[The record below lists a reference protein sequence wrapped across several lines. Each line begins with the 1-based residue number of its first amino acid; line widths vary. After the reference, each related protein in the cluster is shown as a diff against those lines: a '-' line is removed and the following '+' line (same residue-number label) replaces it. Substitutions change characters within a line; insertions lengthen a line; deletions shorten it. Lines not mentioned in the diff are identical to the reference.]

1 VSIHRRFESSVYE
14 CKALAKQGIL
24 KIGWQEFFERGPE
37 AIPPDINLAD
47 RVEGMMLGLAVGDA
61 LGNTS
66 ESMLPDRRQAS
77 YGFIDNY
84 LPNKHAHNQRLGLP
98 SDDTQ
103 MAFWTLEHLIREYG
117 LEPQYLGSAFTGKRI
132 YGIGKSVREF
142 LANFKSGVH
151 WMHAGAGSAG
161 NGALMR
167 IAPVL
172 IPYIK
177 KPSPD
182 LWGDTLMAAH
192 LTHNDALSNVAC
204 VAFIDLLWK
213 LISCNS
219 APDKFW
225 LIETFASTCELIE
238 PETQFRP
245 RMGHPDGFSGTL
257 SKLIRQYVVPALKAD
272 LSVTDACAI
281 WHSGAYLLETVPCV
295 VYILARH
302 GHEPKAAILAAV
314 NETKDNDTIAAI
326 VGAAVGA
333 LHGLSALPPDWV
345 SALLGR
351 TESEDDGRIFELL
364 RDAGEKFD
372 YGVSP
377 LVASRVPTKAATR
390 FPKSAFAEGDPIVIL
405 RNTYWVKIVSFL
417 QQNWAA
423 IDDLP
428 GSSGVRIWF
437 FSDASG
443 VFDFID
449 YPSRDAARRALR
461 INGFSVWTAQ
471 ESDFIGRPSPPFS
484 WRSHPNGK
492 IYSSGRYWISPNT
505 DGVSSPWGRLWQN

>member
-1 VSIHRRFESSVYE
+1 MSTHRRFESSVFE
-14 CKALAKQGIL
+14 CKALSGQGIL
-24 KIGWQEFFERGPE
+24 QIRWTEFLESTP
-37 AIPPDINLAD
+37 APIPPEIELSD
-47 RVEGMMLGLAVGDA
+47 RLDGMMLGLAVGDS

-66 ESMLPDRRQAS
+66 ESMLPNRRHAA
-77 YGFIDNY
+77 YGLIDNY
-84 LPNKHAHNQRLGLP
+84 LPNKLAHSRRVGLP

-103 MAFWTLEHLIREYG
+103 MAFWTLEHLLLESG
-117 LEPQYLGSAFTGKRI
+117 LEPQYLGAAFTGKKI

-142 LANFKSGVH
+142 LKNFKSGTP
-151 WMHAGAGSAG
+151 WMHAGASSAG

-172 IPYIK
+172 IPHIK
-177 KPSPD
+177 KPSPT
-182 LWGDTLMAAH
+182 LWGDTLMAGH

-204 VAFIDLLWK
+204 VAFVDLLWK
-213 LISCNS
+213 LISCKS
-219 APDKFW
+219 VPDKLW
-225 LIETFASTCELIE
+225 WVETFASTCELVE
-238 PETQFRP
+238 PETQYQP
-245 RMGHPDGFSGTL
+245 RMGHPAGFSGNL
-257 SKLIRQYVVPALKAD
+257 SQLIRQHVVPALQAD

-302 GHEPKAAILAAV
+302 GHDPKAAILAAV

-333 LHGLSALPPDWV
+333 LHGLSALPPEWV

-351 TESEDDGRIFELL
+351 TSSDDDGRIFELL
-364 RDAGEKFD
+364 RDAGEKFG

-377 LVASRVPTKAATR
+377 LVASRVPAKTAIRTAQ
-390 FPKSAFAEGDPIVIL
+390 SAFSEGDPVIVS
-405 RNTYWVKIVSFL
+405 RKTYWVKIVSFL

-428 GSSGVRIWF
+428 NSGVRIWF
-437 FSDASG
+437 FSDTSG

-449 YPSRDAARRALR
+449 YPSREAARQALR
-461 INGFSVWTAQ
+461 VNGFSVWTA
-471 ESDFIGRPSPPFS
+471 EKFDFIGRPCSPFS
-484 WRSHPNGK
+484 WRSHPNGG
-492 IYSSGRYWISPNT
+492 IYSSGRYWISQYS
-505 DGVSSPWGRLWQN
+505 DGVSLT